1 MKPSAIRE
9 LTGAELAA
17 AIEENRRELL
27 NLRQQAQ
34 TGQLE
39 NSDRIRQV
47 RRDIARLLT
56 EDSTRRQA
64 PSKPEE

>member
-9 LTGAELAA
+9 MTDAELAA

-47 RRDIARLLT
+47 RRDIARLLS
-56 EDSTRRQA
+56 EDTARKQA
-64 PSKPEE
+64 RSKPQG

>member
-1 MKPSAIRE
+1 M
-9 LTGAELAA
+9 ELAA

-56 EDSTRRQA
+56 EDTARKQA
-64 PSKPEE
+64 RSKPQG